1 MRKALALLR
10 EAGAAPRLAVDTS
23 HGNSGKDHRRQPA
36 VAREVA
42 AQVAQG
48 EGGIVGVMIESFIA
62 EGRQE
67 LRDPKQLVYG
77 QSVTD
82 ACLGWEATVPVLR
95 DLAAAVRTCRTA
107 RG

>member
-1 MRKALALLR
+1 
-10 EAGAAPRLAVDTS
+10 
-23 HGNSGKDHRRQPA
+23 
-36 VAREVA
+36 
-42 AQVAQG
+42 
-48 EGGIVGVMIESFIA
+48 MIESFIA

-95 DLAAAVRTCRTA
+95 DLAAAVRTRRTA

>member
-1 MRKALALLR
+1 MRKALASLR
-10 EAGAAPRLAVDTS
+10 EAGVAPRLAIDTS
-23 HGNSGKDHRRQPA
+23 HGNSGKDHRRQPV
-36 VAREVA
+36 VAREIA
-42 AQVAQG
+42 EQVAQG
-48 EGGIVGVMIESFIA
+48 QGGIVGVMIESFIA

-95 DLAAAVRTCRTA
+95 ELAAAVRA
-107 RG
+107 RRAARA

>member
-1 MRKALALLR
+1 M
-10 EAGAAPRLAVDTS
+10 
-23 HGNSGKDHRRQPA
+23 
-36 VAREVA
+36 AREVA

-95 DLAAAVRTCRTA
+95 DLAAAVRTRRTP